1 MFLHITLVNAACILH
16 SRSCCSSIDR
26 TPSSPATARLFIAF
40 LVAKYVHPP
49 WLSLCNENTNM
60 HALIITKYKFLN
72 PYSEFNLT
80 ENMCTSPCDAVLMF
94 PHCTR
99 WMHQEGEAASQHLVQ
114 LSGMQ
119 RCKPWGRCM
128 ARQEHV
134 GTRGGDGRASDH
146 SFFNDTPLLS
156 PRSSCSSSCSVL
168 NKAKPFS
175 QKCTASQN
183 RARKDMQ
190 LTTTAIFYI
199 MEYTTNQSHS

>member
-1 MFLHITLVNAACILH
+1 
-16 SRSCCSSIDR
+16 
-26 TPSSPATARLFIAF
+26 
-40 LVAKYVHPP
+40 
-49 WLSLCNENTNM
+49 
-60 HALIITKYKFLN
+60 
-72 PYSEFNLT
+72 
-80 ENMCTSPCDAVLMF
+80 
-94 PHCTR
+94 
-99 WMHQEGEAASQHLVQ
+99 
-114 LSGMQ
+114 
-119 RCKPWGRCM
+119 M

-168 NKAKPFS
+168 SKAKPFS

>member
-1 MFLHITLVNAACILH
+1 
-16 SRSCCSSIDR
+16 
-26 TPSSPATARLFIAF
+26 
-40 LVAKYVHPP
+40 
-49 WLSLCNENTNM
+49 
-60 HALIITKYKFLN
+60 
-72 PYSEFNLT
+72 
-80 ENMCTSPCDAVLMF
+80 MCTSPCDAVLVY
-94 PHCTR
+94 PHCML

-175 QKCTASQN
+175 QKYTASQN
-183 RARKDMQ
+183 RARKDSWPPRPFFTLWNTQ
-190 LTTTAIFYI
+190 QIKAIVKKSCKVIFFLYKSC
-199 MEYTTNQSHS
+199 SHLKEL